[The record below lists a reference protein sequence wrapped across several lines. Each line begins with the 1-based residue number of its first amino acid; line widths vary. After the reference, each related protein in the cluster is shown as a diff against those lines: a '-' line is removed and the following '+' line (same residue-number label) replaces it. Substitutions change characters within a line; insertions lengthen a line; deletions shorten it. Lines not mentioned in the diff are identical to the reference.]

1 MAIAVGQQAPDFA
14 LRANDDKEYKLSDL
28 KGKNVVLAFY
38 PLDFSPVC
46 TNEHSCVR
54 DDLSQFQNLNAQVFG
69 ISVDSTWAHK
79 AFAEKLG
86 LKYPLLADFHPKGAV
101 AEKYGV
107 YLAERGIT
115 ARAVVVIDKAGIVQF
130 TKVYD
135 IPTVPDTKEIIS
147 AVQGLK

>member
-135 IPTVPDTKEIIS
+135 IPTVPDTKEIIN